1 MPIRTISD
9 LYIGKGHTDM
19 VDALKGLQPERL
31 WHFFGELSKI
41 PRGSKNEAAVLTWLE
56 KYAVDKAWKY
66 RRDRVGNLCLE
77 VPATAG
83 YEDSPVL
90 VLQAH
95 VDMVC
100 EKNKDVAFDFEKDAL
115 KLKTDGKWVMAEGT
129 TLGADNGIGLA
140 AALAIADSADVAH
153 GPLELLLT
161 VDEETG
167 LTGAKSL
174 EPGFVKGR
182 VLLNLDSEEL
192 GVLYVGCAG
201 GLDTEIKLPVAFE
214 PAPAAMKAAT
224 VSVRGLTGGHSGLN
238 IHEGRGNAIKILNRT
253 LSRLVE
259 EARCRVGKIHG
270 GSKRNAIPREA
281 EAEIYLD
288 ANNLATARDVAAK
301 MTDMLRKELP
311 SMEKGIEISVAEC
324 AAPAGQVM
332 KVDSAR
338 RAILLTA
345 AIPCGVIGM
354 SPDIKDLVETS
365 SNLGVIATT
374 ATHVVYTTSQRSSV
388 DSAKADLGF
397 RMRAISELAGAECVQ
412 GSGYPGWKPNLNS
425 SILQLSRQVWKVIYN
440 SEPQVKAI
448 HAGLE
453 CGIIGERYHGM
464 DMISFGPTITGAHS
478 PAERVEIDS
487 VARFYTYAKLLVKM
501 AAESNN

>member
-1 MPIRTISD
+1 MER
-9 LYIGKGHTDM
+9 KGHADM

-31 WHFFGELSKI
+31 WHFFGELTKI

-56 KYAVDKAWKY
+56 RHAVEKGWKY

-77 VPATAG
+77 VPPTAG
-83 YEDSPVL
+83 YEDSPIL

-100 EKNKDVAFDFEKDAL
+100 EKNRDVVFDFAKDPL
-115 KLKTDGKWVMAEGT
+115 QLENDGKWISAKGT

-140 AALAIADSADVAH
+140 AALAIADSPDVAH

-167 LTGAKSL
+167 LTGAKAL

-182 VLLNLDSEEL
+182 TMLNLDSEEL

-201 GLDTEIKLPVAFE
+201 GLDTELRLPLAYE
-214 PAPAAMKAAT
+214 PTPGTMKPAT
-224 VSVRGLTGGHSGLN
+224 VLVRGLVGGHSGLN
-238 IHEGRGNAIKILNRT
+238 IHEGRGNAIKILNRA
-253 LSRLVE
+253 LVE
-259 EARCRVGKIHG
+259 LVEKVRCRIAKVAG
-270 GSKRNAIPREA
+270 GNKRNAIPREA
-281 EAEIYLD
+281 EAEIWLD
-288 ANNLATARDVAAK
+288 ATHLQQAHEICKKLADTIRRELPALEKGLEIAVTECREPSAQVLKVDVA
-301 MTDMLRKELP
+301 
-311 SMEKGIEISVAEC
+311 
-324 AAPAGQVM
+324 
-332 KVDSAR
+332 R
-338 RAILLTA
+338 RLLLLTA
-345 AIPCGVIGM
+345 AVPSGVIAM
-354 SPDIKDLVETS
+354 SPDIKELVETS
-365 SNLGVIATT
+365 SNLGVLATT
-374 ATHVVYTTSQRSSV
+374 PTHAIYTTSQRSSV

-397 RMRAISELAGAECVQ
+397 RMRAIAELSGAECVQ

-425 SILQLSRQVWKVIYN
+425 QILALAKQVWKVIYN
-440 SEPQVKAI
+440 TDPQVKAI

-453 CGIIGERYHGM
+453 CGIIGERYFGM

-478 PAERVEIDS
+478 PAERVEIES
-487 VARFYTYAKLLVKM
+487 VNRFYTFAKLLVKM